1 MYCLGIVYVLFMSL
15 IRADCERIV
24 RVILPAF
31 REITG

>member
-24 RVILPAF
+24 RVILSI
-31 REITG
+31 RDITG